1 MNMRYSNSKQKK
13 GSRLQGKYLWVLLGV
28 WLLVLLPCLFY
39 PFSYTRT
46 LHLTGTD
53 LAAYSSKLLTEGP
66 EDVILELEIKK
77 PILGTGSCTGVIK
90 TDNMEYTFSYPTRWL
105 SRNPQPN
112 TAYLLFPTKSI
123 LVFGDSWSEAVITNY
138 ISDSKILCFPAQSSQ
153 DAEELLKLLSEKNN
167 ILSILADE
175 FLNEAQE

>member
-1 MNMRYSNSKQKK
+1 M
-13 GSRLQGKYLWVLLGV
+13 WVLLGI
-28 WLLVLLPCLFY
+28 WLLILIPWLFY
-39 PFSYTRT
+39 PFSNTST
-46 LHLTGTD
+46 FQLSGI
-53 LAAYSSKLLTEGP
+53 KLDASRNKLPAVES
-66 EDVILELEIKK
+66 EIVILELEIKK

-138 ISDSKILCFPAQSSQ
+138 ISDSKILCFPAQSSR
-153 DAEELLKLLSEKNN
+153 DAEELLKRLSEKNN

-175 FLNEAQE
+175 FLNGAQE